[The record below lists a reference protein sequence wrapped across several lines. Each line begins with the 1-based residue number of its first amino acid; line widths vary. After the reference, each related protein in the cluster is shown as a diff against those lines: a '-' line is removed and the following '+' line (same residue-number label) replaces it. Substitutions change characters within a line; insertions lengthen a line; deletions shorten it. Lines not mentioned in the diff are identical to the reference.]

1 MVWKFKRK
9 YGKNKKNVNRMRNI
23 IKKKNEK
30 KNLKEKYKAEKL
42 EGKKEG
48 KNR

>member
-1 MVWKFKRK
+1 MVGKFKRK
-9 YGKNKKNVNRMRNI
+9 DGKNKQNVNRMRNI